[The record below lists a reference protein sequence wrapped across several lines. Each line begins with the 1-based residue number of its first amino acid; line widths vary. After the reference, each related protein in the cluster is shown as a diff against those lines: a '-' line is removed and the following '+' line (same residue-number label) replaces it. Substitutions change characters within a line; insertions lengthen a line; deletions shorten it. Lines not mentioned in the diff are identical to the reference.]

1 MKVKIMLLNDEIFHR
16 WLSWLKNFIEQRLSY
31 DRKMNSILC
40 IQKLYFGSEIAIS
53 HLLCEG
59 EGEVG
64 GGGVGSLKFGP

>member
-1 MKVKIMLLNDEIFHR
+1 MA
-16 WLSWLKNFIEQRLSY
+16 

-53 HLLCEG
+53 HVLCEGEGEGEG

-64 GGGVGSLKFGP
+64 GGG